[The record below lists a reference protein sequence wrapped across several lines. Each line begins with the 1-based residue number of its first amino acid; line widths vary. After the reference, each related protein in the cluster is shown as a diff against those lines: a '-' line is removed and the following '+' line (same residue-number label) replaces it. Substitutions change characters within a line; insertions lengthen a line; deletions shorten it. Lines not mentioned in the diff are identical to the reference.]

1 MREPLSKFPKRPTG
15 PEYIRRTLAE
25 CQAMLANPRLSPEMR
40 HGLEERVIQLRAE
53 LKADAA
59 NRARDAEAEANA
71 DQRDP
76 YPRRQ

>member
-1 MREPLSKFPKRPTG
+1 
-15 PEYIRRTLAE
+15 
-25 CQAMLANPRLSPEMR
+25 MLANPRLSPEMR

-71 DQRDP
+71 DSRDP